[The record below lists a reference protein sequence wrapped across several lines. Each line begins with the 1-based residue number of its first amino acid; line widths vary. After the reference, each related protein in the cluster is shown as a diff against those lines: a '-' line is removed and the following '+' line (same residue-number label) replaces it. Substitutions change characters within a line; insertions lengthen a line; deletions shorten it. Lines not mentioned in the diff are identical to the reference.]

1 MTRVKKPVGARVGMD
16 EEAFPWERL
25 LATFRTRSPELY
37 RAWFDDLPPATIE
50 GGELQIQVPDAAR
63 AEYLRDQCTRAFAEA
78 ATSITGY
85 LLTVRFDSSE
95 ERSSGSVS
103 LLSKIVA
110 SSPLNPDYTFEQ
122 FVVGPSNRLAH
133 AACRAVCSQ
142 PGTLYNPLFL
152 HGSSGLGKTH
162 LLHAVCAE
170 LRKSRPDANF
180 LYMSCETFVNEF
192 VRAIEDGTLPEFR
205 NRARDTS
212 VLVIDDVQFLANRE
226 SSQEELFHTFNVLY
240 QNRSQIIL
248 SADAR
253 PTEIPTLEDR
263 LVSRFNWGLVTQV
276 DPPNRETRHAI
287 LAKKARLRGCEI
299 PVEVLDFIAQRVDD
313 NVRVL
318 EGALTKLISEA
329 QIADMPLTVETAR
342 RVLQDIQ
349 GFESRR
355 LQVGDI
361 IQQVAQHYGIKV
373 SEVLGRKR
381 SRSIALPRQVAMYL
395 TRKLTPLSLEEIGG
409 HFGGRDHSTVLH
421 AERSIEAD
429 KARDPAMADTLAK
442 LSRQLLA
449 PH

>member
-1 MTRVKKPVGARVGMD
+1 
-16 EEAFPWERL
+16 
-25 LATFRTRSPELY
+25 
-37 RAWFDDLPPATIE
+37 
-50 GGELQIQVPDAAR
+50 
-63 AEYLRDQCTRAFAEA
+63 
-78 ATSITGY
+78 
-85 LLTVRFDSSE
+85 
-95 ERSSGSVS
+95 
-103 LLSKIVA
+103 
-110 SSPLNPDYTFEQ
+110 
-122 FVVGPSNRLAH
+122 
-133 AACRAVCSQ
+133 
-142 PGTLYNPLFL
+142 
-152 HGSSGLGKTH
+152 
-162 LLHAVCAE
+162 
-170 LRKSRPDANF
+170 
-180 LYMSCETFVNEF
+180 MSCETFVNEF

-263 LVSRFNWGLVTQV
+263 LVSRFNWGLVTQI

-342 RVLQDIQ
+342 RVLQDIH

-373 SEVLGRKR
+373 AEILGRKR

-421 AERSIEAD
+421 AERTIEAE
-429 KARDPAMADTLAK
+429 KSRDPAMADTLAK